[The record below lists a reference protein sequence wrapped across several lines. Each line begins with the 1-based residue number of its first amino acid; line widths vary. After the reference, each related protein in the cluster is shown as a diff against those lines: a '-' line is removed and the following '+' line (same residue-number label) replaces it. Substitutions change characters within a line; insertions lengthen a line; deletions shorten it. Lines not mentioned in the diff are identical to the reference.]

1 MQDNASAQS
10 MPQGSARPHH
20 ALRSLFSSA
29 TMCSSTVVTYAMSET
44 REVPIFPILVG
55 SSNNRFSA
63 TSRYFN
69 SPQSPIIFGSVCSVL
84 PRRRSSCRVERD
96 ASSSGSVSKR
106 LWDASSF
113 RRPAWRKEEEGG
125 ARRSKEGGGGQEGGG
140 RRRKEKE
147 GGRGRRGAQS

>member
-1 MQDNASAQS
+1 
-10 MPQGSARPHH
+10 
-20 ALRSLFSSA
+20 
-29 TMCSSTVVTYAMSET
+29 MSDT
-44 REVPIFPILVG
+44 REVPIFPILAG

-84 PRRRSSCRVERD
+84 PRSRSSCKVERD

-113 RRPAWRKEEEGG
+113 RRPAWRKEEDG
-125 ARRSKEGGGGQEGGG
+125 EGGG
-140 RRRKEKE
+140 RRRRKE
-147 GGRGRRGAQS
+147 GGKRGLFKIMNITEAAVIGIHMMECTLVYPSYSCTRVLIIEYI

>member
-1 MQDNASAQS
+1 
-10 MPQGSARPHH
+10 
-20 ALRSLFSSA
+20 
-29 TMCSSTVVTYAMSET
+29 MSET

-125 ARRSKEGGGGQEGGG
+125 ARRKEGGKKEEEGEG
-140 RRRKEKE
+140 RRRKEDGE
-147 GGRGRRGAQS
+147 GGGRNHEYYRSSRDWNSYDGMYTRITIKQLCT